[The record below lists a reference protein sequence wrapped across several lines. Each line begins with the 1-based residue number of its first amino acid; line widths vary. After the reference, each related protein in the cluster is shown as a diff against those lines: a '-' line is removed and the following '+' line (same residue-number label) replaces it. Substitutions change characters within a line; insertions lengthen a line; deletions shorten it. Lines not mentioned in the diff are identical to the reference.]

1 MNSNLKRGLFLVT
14 LAGVISISGETA
26 KAADSDKATE
36 AALPN
41 VGIEAVLNDC
51 YASDEKIN
59 VESYLVPTEKGEYSD
74 MAFTN
79 VGTDT
84 FLFVRSEPTTQSEWV
99 GKLYT
104 DYAAQI
110 IGPVG
115 EWTKIRSGS
124 VTGYVYTDYIIIGNK
139 SQQKAQELIQNSEG
153 QTEEEAFRYAES
165 RQEEEKRLA
174 REAAEAAAAAQ
185 ERAEA
190 ERQAREAAAAKAA
203 QAASSTGQ
211 AIVDYACQFI
221 GNPYVWGGTSLTN
234 GADCSGFVQSVYAHF
249 GISLPRT
256 TWDQENVG
264 TGISYD
270 QALPGDLILY
280 EGHVGIYMGDGQIV
294 NAINPSKGI
303 GVIPATCMSIK
314 TVRRVL

>member
-165 RQEEEKRLA
+165 RQEEEERLA
-174 REAAEAAAAAQ
+174 REAAEDAAAAQ